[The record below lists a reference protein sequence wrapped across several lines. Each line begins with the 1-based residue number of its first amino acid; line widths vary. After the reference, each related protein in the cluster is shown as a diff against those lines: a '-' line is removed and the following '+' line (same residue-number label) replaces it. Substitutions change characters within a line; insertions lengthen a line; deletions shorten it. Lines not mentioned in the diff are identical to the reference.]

1 MKKIRQ
7 WFTLIELL
15 AAIIVISIA
24 LISILS
30 MLNVALSHTNKT
42 RQETIAINLAR
53 ESMESMYTR
62 RNTNRLKWSGE
73 KDKYWLIVDDT
84 ASPLLWFK
92 GWLSLYRPIL
102 TAKWAQTPIFTS
114 SGDNLANASA
124 SLLTLSNKDTYLLG
138 TGDFIWGKSPDAAGK
153 FYRAI
158 IGIWLYLKN
167 SNIVGGEYIT
177 ACDDWD
183 KYYSAWNLCSDN
195 SPKEFRFCSRVEY
208 EKDNKWKVELCGSIT
223 NYQE

>member
-1 MKKIRQ
+1 MKQIKQ

-30 MLNVALSHTNKT
+30 MLRVAISHTNKT

-53 ESMESMYTR
+53 ESMESVYNR

-73 KDKYWLIVDDT
+73 KDKYWLV
-84 ASPLLWFK
+84 ASEWTIPPWFQ
-92 GWLSLYRPIL
+92 WDLALHRPVL
-102 TAKWAQTPIFTS
+102 TAWSWNVPIFIS
-114 SGDNLANASA
+114 SGDKLTNETD
-124 SLLTLSNKDTYLLG
+124 SLLTIATKNNYLLT
-138 TGDFIWGKSPDAAGK
+138 TGDFIGGDDPNEAGS

-158 IGIWLYLKN
+158 VGIWLYLKN
-167 SNIVGGEYIT
+167 STVPGGTPIT
-177 ACDDWD
+177 CINWNTQ
-183 KYYSAWNLCSDN
+183 YGGGNLCSDTT
-195 SPKEFRFCSRVEY
+195 PKEYRFCSRVEY
-208 EKDNKWKVELCGSIT
+208 EKELKWKVELCGSIT